1 MARPRSDIQPRLLHA
16 ARDRFLREG
25 VDGASLRAI
34 AEDAGTNIGMVY
46 YYFPSKDDLFLAV
59 VEQVYVTLLEGLERV
74 LAPGL
79 PVAERLA
86 GLYRRLGELSDDER
100 TMVRLVIREALA
112 SPARLDKLL
121 QRFLRGHVPLLLAL
135 VRDGMAEELFDRRL
149 HPAVVLAALVVI
161 GGPAQQILL
170 QAAASRLP
178 LPVPPVPTG
187 QALTSA
193 LVGVLLGGVGGG
205 VKGSAPPAAAAPRSP
220 GARPRR
226 SARASRAR

>member
-16 ARDRFLREG
+16 ARARFLREG

-34 AEDAGTNIGMVY
+34 AQDAGTNIGMVY

-59 VEQVYVTLLEGLERV
+59 VEEVYVPLLDSLERV
-74 LAPGL
+74 LAPAL
-79 PVAERLA
+79 PVAARIA

-100 TMVRLVIREALA
+100 TTVRLVIREALS

-121 QRFLRGHVPLLLAL
+121 QRFLRGHVPLLVAL
-135 VRDGMAEELFDRRL
+135 VQDGMATGSFDRRL
-149 HPAVVLAALVVI
+149 HPAVVLAVMMVI
-161 GGPAQQILL
+161 GGPAQQIL
-170 QAAASRLP
+170 QQVGARLP
-178 LPVPPVPTG
+178 LPVGPVPAG
-187 QALTSA
+187 AALTAA
-193 LVGVLLGGVGGG
+193 LVDTLMRGVGAATGA
-205 VKGSAPPAAAAPRSP
+205 APPAPAAPRSP